1 MTLKPFSP
9 KSKKILCFLV
19 LALILISAV
28 FTGCKSKSPVPSDT
42 ETDTKIEDSDKN
54 TEEKDS
60 APDSSEKE
68 DTPEEEVPKS
78 LPYVDP
84 LTGLPCEKDYT
95 SLRPIAVMINNI
107 KQAIPQY
114 GISEADILYECTV
127 EGGITRLM
135 GVFPDYASLPLLGS
149 VRSSRDYYIDLAQ
162 AHDALYAH
170 CGGSPDAYTAI
181 STRKIQNI
189 DGVNGSKAASDAY
202 WKDPERVRNMGY
214 EHASMT
220 NGEKM
225 AQAVE
230 ALGYR
235 TELSEGFTQ
244 PLQFAETDA
253 VRNGDKVLS
262 LNVEFSFYAQ
272 SFFSYDPVRT
282 AYIKGQYGKVHIDA
296 GTGYPLTFKNILLLS
311 ATYRNIA
318 GDEKNRLDLNFTGTG
333 KGYYISNGEKT
344 DIVYKKPD
352 RQTPYRLYEADGET
366 PLLLNPG
373 KTYIGII
380 GGLSSVTLS
389 EEPDAR
395 LTEQSETNRKDS
407 IA

>member
-1 MTLKPFSP
+1 MTGKQKSNTKRRLCLLLLLFAATLFLFGCGKKETTAPETKPDSDVTDA
-9 KSKKILCFLV
+9 K
-19 LALILISAV
+19 
-28 FTGCKSKSPVPSDT
+28 TDT
-42 ETDTKIEDSDKN
+42 EVKDEPAKDNETQD
-54 TEEKDS
+54 EENKD
-60 APDSSEKE
+60 E
-68 DTPEEEVPKS
+68 TPAEE
-78 LPYVDP
+78 LPYIDP
-84 LTGLPCEKDYT
+84 LTGLPCADDY
-95 SLRPIAVMINNI
+95 SRLRPIAVMINNI

-135 GVFPDYASLPLLGS
+135 AVFPDYTALPLLGS
-149 VRSSRDYYIDLAQ
+149 VRSSRDYYIDLAE

-181 STRKIQNI
+181 SQRKIQNI

-202 WKDPERVRNMGY
+202 WKDPDRVRSMGY

-225 AQAVE
+225 AQAIN

-235 TELSEGFTQ
+235 TELADGFSQ
-244 PLQFAETDA
+244 PLKFTSADTPRDGE
-253 VRNGDKVLS
+253 KVLS
-262 LNVEFSFYAQ
+262 LNAEFSFYAQ
-272 SFFSYDPVRT
+272 SFFSYDPART
-282 AYIKGQYGKVHIDA
+282 CYIKGQYGKEHIDA
-296 GTGYPLTFKNILLLS
+296 GTGYPLSFKNILILS

-333 KGYYISNGEKT
+333 KGYYITNGEKI

-352 RQTPYRLYEADGET
+352 RETPYTLYEADGET

-373 KTYIGII
+373 KTYIGITN
-380 GGLSSVTLS
+380 GLSCVTLS
-389 EEPDAR
+389 EETDKR
-395 LTEQSETNRKDS
+395 LDTQNR
-407 IA
+407 